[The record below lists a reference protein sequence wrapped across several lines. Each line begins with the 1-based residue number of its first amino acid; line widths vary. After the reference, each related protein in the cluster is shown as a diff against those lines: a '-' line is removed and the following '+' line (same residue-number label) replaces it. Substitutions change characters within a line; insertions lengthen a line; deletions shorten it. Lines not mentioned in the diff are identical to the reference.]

1 MALFNIDFEQA
12 KDILA
17 HYKGALVNLKRQ
29 LEESENANQEEIQA
43 IDEYFQS
50 IAKESNLLH
59 PGNIELINKAK
70 YVYSRA
76 IHGINLDPK

>member
-1 MALFNIDFEQA
+1 MSLFNADFEQA
-12 KDILA
+12 KDIFA
-17 HYKGALVNLKRQ
+17 HYEGALVNLKRR
-29 LEESENANQEEIQA
+29 LAEAENANQEEIQA
-43 IDEYFQS
+43 IDEYFRS

-76 IHGINLDPK
+76 IHGMKFKP